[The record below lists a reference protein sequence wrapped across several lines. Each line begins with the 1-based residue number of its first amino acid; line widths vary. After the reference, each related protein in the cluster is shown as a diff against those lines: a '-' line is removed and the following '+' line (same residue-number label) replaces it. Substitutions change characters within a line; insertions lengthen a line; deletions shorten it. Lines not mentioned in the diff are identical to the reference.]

1 LLVRKIN
8 DKQSRW
14 TNDLNHKLSRELV
27 NYALQQNVNV
37 LRLEKLKGS
46 HLSGKK
52 YRKYN
57 WAFKDLRSKIE
68 YKAQSEGIQ
77 VINVNPAYTSQT
89 CSRCGWKSKD
99 NRKSQS
105 LFVCDECGLKMNAD
119 VNAAKNICNLSI
131 ANGQNV
137 STGKS
142 KKINQKI
149 DQALNSEVTI
159 L

>member
-37 LRLEKLKGS
+37 LRLEKLKGQK
-46 HLSGKK
+46 LSGKK

-57 WAFKDLRSKIE
+57 WAFADLLSKIS
-68 YKAQSEGIQ
+68 YKAQCDGIK
-77 VINVNPAYTSQT
+77 VISVNPAYTSQT
-89 CSRCGWKSKD
+89 CSQCGWKSKD

-105 LFVCDECGLKMNAD
+105 QFICDECGLKMNAD
-119 VNAAKNICNLSI
+119 VNAAKNICGPSVT
-131 ANGQNV
+131 NGQNV

-142 KKINQKI
+142 KKIDLAI
-149 DQALNSEVTI
+149 DQALNSEVTV